1 MLDLENRISGSKITS
16 ADVPGEKR
24 DKRCEGC
31 AKTTCG
37 AAEKTA
43 AASLFPFQRFVKDG
57 QVRCKAV
64 PIHSKAVLA
73 SCFAMTA
80 SAYNGTPAQ
89 PQHTQWRQL
98 GEILGGVRFPEQIAK
113 SGFATPPKA
122 SGGVVSN
129 TDGIHTKIDL
139 RNHGEHSAIFGMLP
153 VLVESSAGGKAG

>member
-1 MLDLENRISGSKITS
+1 MNGSKRTFIQHLENRITGSKITS

-37 AAEKTA
+37 AVEKMA
-43 AASLFPFQRFVKDG
+43 ARLFSFKRFVKDG
-57 QVRCKAV
+57 QIRCKAV
-64 PIHSKAVLA
+64 PFHSKAALA

-89 PQHTQWRQL
+89 PQHTQWGQL

-113 SGFATPPKA
+113 SGFATPPKR
-122 SGGVVSN
+122 
-129 TDGIHTKIDL
+129 L
-139 RNHGEHSAIFGMLP
+139 GE
-153 VLVESSAGGKAG
+153 